1 MTIETQPEQI
11 LIVGAGV
18 AGLFAA
24 MMLAGPGRTVTILER
39 DPPPDSTDANHAFA
53 HWRRRG
59 VGQLRHSHAF
69 LARLINIVRERH
81 PALIEQ
87 LIAAGCREVTLADL
101 LPSTLKDRYTPEPG
115 DASLSILMSR
125 RTTLEL
131 IVRRYVESLA
141 GVSIRADAFVAGFL
155 FAEGATTPI
164 PAQMPTPIPRIVGV
178 RTEAGERLAADL
190 VVDSTGRASLALDLL
205 AEAGVQ
211 IEESGEPAGILY
223 YTRHWRL
230 KPGQSPPPR
239 NGSPG
244 AGDLGYIKFGLFE
257 ADNGWFSVT
266 LAVPEVEVELRQ
278 TIVRPEVF
286 DAACNAL
293 PGIAPWI
300 EPHRATAE
308 TKVFAMGDL
317 RSRWRR
323 LVNGGRP
330 AVLGLV
336 LIGDSLIQSN
346 PLYGRGT
353 AFAAVQAEALAKAV
367 SAGRDAAAR
376 VVLYDSL
383 VEQALKP
390 FYDDMQD
397 QDRSAIRRA
406 AAARAGEPVSFRQQ
420 LMRSFIRD
428 GAGLAL
434 RDDLAAFR
442 AALRAFHMLDLPRAW
457 LREPRHMGVMLRTWA
472 RGKKRKA
479 HLYPARMGPERAE
492 MLALL
497 GLVDPA
503 ADDLAA

>member
-1 MTIETQPEQI
+1 MTVEIQSERMLVI
-11 LIVGAGV
+11 GAGV

-24 MMLAGPGRTVTILER
+24 MMLAGPGRTVMVLER
-39 DPPPDSTDANHAFA
+39 DPPPGSADADDAFV

-69 LARLINIVRERH
+69 LARLINIVRARH
-81 PALIEQ
+81 PALVDQ
-87 LIAAGCREVTLADL
+87 LIAAGCREMTLADL
-101 LPSTLKDRYTPEPG
+101 LPSTLKDRYSPEPG
-115 DASLSILMSR
+115 DASMSILMSR

-131 IVRRYVESLA
+131 ILRRYVESLP

-155 FAEGATTPI
+155 FSEGAPI
-164 PAQMPTPIPRIVGV
+164 PTLVGV
-178 RTEAGERLAADL
+178 TTESGEKLASDL
-190 VVDSTGRASLALDLL
+190 LIDATGRSSLALDLL
-205 AEAGVQ
+205 TEAGVQ
-211 IEESGEPAGILY
+211 IDESGEPAGILY

-230 KPGQSPPPR
+230 KPDQIPPPR

-244 AGDLGYIKFGLFE
+244 AGDLGYLKFGLFE

-266 LAVPEVEVELRQ
+266 LAVPEVETELRQ
-278 TIVRPEVF
+278 SIVRPAVF

-300 EPHRATAE
+300 EPDRATAE

-323 LVNGGRP
+323 LVKDGRP

-353 AFAAVQAEALAKAV
+353 AFAAVEAEALAKAV

-376 VVLYDSL
+376 AVLYDSL
-383 VEQALKP
+383 VDQALRP
-390 FYDDMQD
+390 FYDDMKD

-442 AALRAFHMLDLPRAW
+442 AAMRAFHMLDPPRAW
-457 LREPRHMGVMLRTWA
+457 LREPRHVGVALRTWA
-472 RGKKRKA
+472 RGKKRNA
-479 HLYPARMGPERAE
+479 HLYPGRMGPERAE
-492 MLALL
+492 MLSLL
-497 GLVDPA
+497 GVEDTA
-503 ADDLAA
+503 TDDLAA

>member
-1 MTIETQPEQI
+1 MPIETESEQV
-11 LIVGAGV
+11 LVVGAGV

-24 MMLAGPGRTVTILER
+24 MMLADPSRTVVILER
-39 DPPPDSTDANHAFA
+39 DPPPGSADADDAFA
-53 HWRRRG
+53 HWHRRG

-81 PALIEQ
+81 PALVEQ
-87 LIAAGCREVTLADL
+87 LIAAGCREVALADL

-115 DASLSILMSR
+115 DASMSILMSR
-125 RTTLEL
+125 RTTFEL
-131 IVRRYVESLA
+131 VARRYVESLP
-141 GVSIRADAFVAGFL
+141 GVSIRSDAFVAGL
-155 FAEGATTPI
+155 VFAEGAATP
-164 PAQMPTPIPRIVGV
+164 TVVGV
-178 RTEAGERLAADL
+178 TTEAGETLTAAL
-190 VVDSTGRASLALDLL
+190 VVDAAGRQTQALERL
-205 AEAGVQ
+205 AEAGVKV
-211 IEESGEPAGILY
+211 EESGEPAGILY

-244 AGDLGYIKFGLFE
+244 AGDLGYLKFGLFE

-266 LAVPEVEVELRQ
+266 LAVPEVETELRQ
-278 TIVRPEVF
+278 AIVHPEAF
-286 DAACNAL
+286 DAACAAL

-300 EPHRATAE
+300 EPDRATVE

-323 LVNGGRP
+323 LVKDGQP

-353 AFAAVQAEALAKAV
+353 AFAAVEAEALARAV
-367 SAGRDAAAR
+367 GAGRDAAAR
-376 VVLYDSL
+376 AVLYDSL

-406 AAARAGEPVSFRQQ
+406 AAARAGGAVSFRQQ

-428 GAGLAL
+428 GAGLAV
-434 RDDLAAFR
+434 RGDLAAFR
-442 AALRAFHMLDLPRAW
+442 AAMRAFHMLDPPRAW
-457 LREPRHMGVMLRTWA
+457 LREPRHMGVVLRTWA
-472 RGKKRKA
+472 RGKKRNA
-479 HLYPARMGPERAE
+479 HLYPGRMGPERAE
-492 MLALL
+492 MLSLL
-497 GLVDPA
+497 GVADPA
-503 ADDLAA
+503 AADIAA